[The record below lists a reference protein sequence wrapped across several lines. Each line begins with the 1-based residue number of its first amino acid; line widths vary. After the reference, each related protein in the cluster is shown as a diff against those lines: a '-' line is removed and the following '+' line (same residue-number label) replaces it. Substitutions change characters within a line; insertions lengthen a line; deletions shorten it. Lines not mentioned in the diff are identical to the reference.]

1 MDKTREW
8 TMWSLH
14 SQLQAILPVTC
25 TVPFF
30 LFQVGAIYRH
40 GASKRALRTFN
51 LGIVKKNQ
59 SKTEESRK
67 NIENYASELIE
78 VRG

>member
-1 MDKTREW
+1 VDGVVLAFTATGYPALE
-8 TMWSLH
+8 LAPC
-14 SQLQAILPVTC
+14 L
-25 TVPFF
+25 F

-40 GASKRALRTFN
+40 GASKRSLRTFN
-51 LGIVKKNQ
+51 LEIVKKNQ